1 MVLPIALT
9 SLMSQL
15 PAAVNLAARLSFT
28 GSQTNTSMT
37 VRTGTIRRTTGIS
50 IHGDPAHGTFIDDQA
65 TIGAIIGAMPLIPV
79 QLVAILIGGCGM

>member
-1 MVLPIALT
+1 
-9 SLMSQL
+9 
-15 PAAVNLAARLSFT
+15 
-28 GSQTNTSMT
+28 MT

-50 IHGDPAHGTFIDDQA
+50 IHGDPAHGTFIDGQA